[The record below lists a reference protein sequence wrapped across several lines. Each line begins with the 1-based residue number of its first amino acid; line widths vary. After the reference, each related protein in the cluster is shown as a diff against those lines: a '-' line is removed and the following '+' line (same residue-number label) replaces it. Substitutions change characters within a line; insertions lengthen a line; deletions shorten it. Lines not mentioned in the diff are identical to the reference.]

1 MTMTATQTAQAT
13 GLQALEER
21 LNDDF
26 ITLGWPA
33 KTWIPATTHNGHAVH
48 DVLIIGAGQAGLA
61 LHVALG
67 QVGIRPV
74 LLDRAPH
81 ADAAARLFAQVETG
95 LLPAC
100 LCATTV
106 TTIHYIAEKTV
117 GDRAARAHVASLMS
131 MLELAPVT
139 RQVIEHAL
147 ASPMADFEDAVL
159 AHAARLA
166 GTIPLLRNRGS
177 SLHAWD
183 RRVPGNALP
192 PSSKHR

>member
-1 MTMTATQTAQAT
+1 M
-13 GLQALEER
+13 
-21 LNDDF
+21 
-26 ITLGWPA
+26 
-33 KTWIPATTHNGHAVH
+33 
-48 DVLIIGAGQAGLA
+48 
-61 LHVALG
+61 
-67 QVGIRPV
+67 
-74 LLDRAPH
+74 
-81 ADAAARLFAQVETG
+81 ETG

-147 ASPMADFEDAVL
+147 ASPMTDFEDAVL

-166 GTIPLLRNRGS
+166 GAQAIITRNERDFQHGPL
-177 SLHAWD
+177 
-183 RRVPGNALP
+183 RVYNPAQWLAA
-192 PSSKHR
+192 